1 MRIISGRYKYK
12 PIYTSVKGS
21 EVKYRPTSSKVRAA
35 IFNILAHAGFLDR
48 DVVTDGVFADICCGS
63 GSVGLEAL
71 SRGASKAYFVDINS
85 TQTEMVRANLENFKT
100 QQGVV
105 LTCSASNLP
114 YINDKCDVVFIDLPY
129 NNKDVLQPL
138 NSLVQKQWVDENSV
152 VVLEVDKR
160 TDLKADEA
168 WEVLDERKYNKTKLI
183 FLGLLRKRDHQ

>member
-12 PIYTSVKGS
+12 PIYTSVKGE
-21 EVKYRPTSSKVRAA
+21 EVKYRPTSSKVRAV
-35 IFNILAHAGFLDR
+35 IFNILAHASFLDR
-48 DVVTDGVFADICCGS
+48 DVVNEGVFADICCGS

-71 SRGASKAYFVDINS
+71 SRGASKVYFVDINA

-105 LTCSASNLP
+105 LTCSAANLP

-129 NNKDVLQPL
+129 SNKDVLQPL
-138 NSLVQKQWVDENSV
+138 NSLIQKQWIDESSIV
-152 VVLEVDKR
+152 IFEVDKR
-160 TDLKADEA
+160 TDITPQDT

-183 FLGLLRKRDHQ
+183 FLRLLKV